1 MTGTCSYHII
11 GTVVQP
17 RNAGGRE
24 GNFPQNCE
32 FSPKGLMAFLC
43 FGQCIMYSVHHVW
56 YSWFSEV
63 TKYHLS
69 APNFF

>member
-1 MTGTCSYHII
+1 M
-11 GTVVQP
+11 QE
-17 RNAGGRE
+17 GGRVISLK
-24 GNFPQNCE
+24 NCE
-32 FSPKGLMAFLC
+32 FSPKGLMALLC

-69 APNFF
+69 APNFFLNLPQDLQSQIMHSVA